1 MAFLNRKFANSVFM
15 RNEML
20 GAIQPP
26 AAIHPPPISLPP
38 PTHRYGMSV
47 SLLSRQLHV
56 LRIGQRAATVR
67 ASWLAP
73 ALRWGSG
80 SAMPVVAPVPLIATS
95 FLMQQNYFD
104 TPSRTFSVHS
114 NIQEQQSS
122 LPVIDDD
129 DGGPVTSS
137 AAVAA
142 ATNLLQSMSIKEL
155 ADMSTIPGWNLV
167 HNPPRKN
174 PRGALVGRVVSD
186 KMQKTVNV
194 AVDRYKIIPKYR
206 KRWRFTKKF
215 MAHDEHE
222 VCNMGDLVM
231 IVPCQ
236 KISRHKHFMVREI
249 IRPKGLL

>member
-1 MAFLNRKFANSVFM
+1 
-15 RNEML
+15 
-20 GAIQPP
+20 
-26 AAIHPPPISLPP
+26 
-38 PTHRYGMSV
+38 
-47 SLLSRQLHV
+47 
-56 LRIGQRAATVR
+56 
-67 ASWLAP
+67 
-73 ALRWGSG
+73 
-80 SAMPVVAPVPLIATS
+80 MPVVAPVPLIATS

-186 KMQKTVNV
+186 KMQKTVNC
-194 AVDRYKIIPKYR
+194 AVDR
-206 KRWRFTKKF
+206 
-215 MAHDEHE
+215 
-222 VCNMGDLVM
+222 
-231 IVPCQ
+231 
-236 KISRHKHFMVREI
+236 
-249 IRPKGLL
+249 